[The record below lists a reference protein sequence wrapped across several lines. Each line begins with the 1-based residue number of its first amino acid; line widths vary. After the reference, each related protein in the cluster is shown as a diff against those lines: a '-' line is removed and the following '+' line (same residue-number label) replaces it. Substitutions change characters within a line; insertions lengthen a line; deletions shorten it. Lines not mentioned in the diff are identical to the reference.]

1 MQSKSAVRTFPL
13 AIACFFLVATE
24 VGILHRLAK
33 EIPNKRFLA
42 ADRAAVCQYMKQ
54 ITLRK
59 LHQTLRDL
67 SPTVEVE
74 PEMADRARLSIDRM
88 LAVAV

>member
-1 MQSKSAVRTFPL
+1 
-13 AIACFFLVATE
+13 
-24 VGILHRLAK
+24 
-33 EIPNKRFLA
+33 
-42 ADRAAVCQYMKQ
+42 MKQ

-67 SPTVEVE
+67 APAIEID
-74 PEMADRARLSIDRM
+74 PAMADRARLSIDRM